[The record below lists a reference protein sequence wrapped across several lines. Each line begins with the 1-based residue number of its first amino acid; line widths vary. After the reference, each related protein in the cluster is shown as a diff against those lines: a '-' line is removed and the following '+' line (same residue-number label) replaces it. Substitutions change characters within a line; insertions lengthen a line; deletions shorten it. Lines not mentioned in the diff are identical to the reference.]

1 MCSHRED
8 GREYITPLKVYIRT
22 LSLNAASDLANSDAV
37 WYTGSSDSEARQTK
51 RRKEVS
57 RNQSLREAKI

>member
-22 LSLNAASDLANSDAV
+22 LSLKAQRGGANSDAL

-57 RNQSLREAKI
+57 RSQPLRDA